1 MFRLIFALA
10 ALFALAL
17 ATAPVI
23 AETPAGVRHRTV
35 AVDGVNVFYREAGS
49 ADKPA
54 ILLLHGFPTSSHMF
68 RDLMP
73 RLSKDYRLVAPDLPG
88 FGFSDAPDRAQFK
101 YTFENLT
108 NVVERFA
115 DQVGLN
121 RFAIYAFDYGGP
133 VAFRLALKQP
143 NRVTAIVSQNANIYD
158 EGLSPLW
165 AGFRKYWAEPSD
177 ANRDGL
183 RILVKPGRSRAV
195 YLRGVDEAARVAP
208 DVPALDDALMTRP
221 GNDEIQLDLFLDYA
235 SNVALF
241 PKFQEYLRTRKPPL
255 LAIWGKNDPLFL
267 PAGAEAFRR
276 DQPNADVRFVESG
289 HFALASHGEEIA
301 AAMREFLRKQKNLK

>member
-1 MFRLIFALA
+1 M
-10 ALFALAL
+10 
-17 ATAPVI
+17 T
-23 AETPAGVRHRTV
+23 G